1 MMKYVIILAIG
12 VAIGYGYGF
21 SDAQVHKKSV
31 VTRLVERV
39 GGSKRDQYQND
50 IDGQMEKA
58 TSR

>member
-39 GGSKRDQYQND
+39 GGSNRDQYRND

-58 TSR
+58 TFR